1 MQNQAQP
8 LEEPVLETV
17 LSPSP
22 NSVPVSHSVPRL
34 STCCYACEEFD
45 ELCHLGNGSHVETLD
60 FSEHVT
66 AVYRKNILLPL
77 DQPETTSLLGNRCSV
92 KLTVTGSSS
101 QAGERPALSHQPC
114 KDTDAPGLSPYPW
127 QVGSQGLLLSLMSS
141 I

>member
-1 MQNQAQP
+1 M
-8 LEEPVLETV
+8 

-22 NSVPVSHSVPRL
+22 NSVPVSHSVVSGLWWQRKLPRL

-45 ELCHLGNGSHVETLD
+45 ELCHLGNGSHVETLG

-66 AVYRKNILLPL
+66 AVYRKNILLSL
-77 DQPETTSLLGNRCSV
+77 DHSETTSLLRNRCSV
-92 KLTVTGSSS
+92 KLAVTGSSS

-114 KDTDAPGLSPYPW
+114 KDTDASGLSPYPW